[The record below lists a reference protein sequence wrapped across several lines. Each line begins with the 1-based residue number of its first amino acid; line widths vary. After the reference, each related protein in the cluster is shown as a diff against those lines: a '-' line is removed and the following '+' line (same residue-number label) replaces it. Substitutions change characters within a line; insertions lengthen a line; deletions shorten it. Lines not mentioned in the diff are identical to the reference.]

1 MRRQSGFT
9 LMELMIIIAIIGVL
23 IGIAVPNF
31 LGWLPKYRLRSA
43 ADELFTNLNLAKMA
57 AVRSGDNCRVDFGAN
72 SYTIQCLSKTVDL
85 FDYGSGVTF
94 KKTDG
99 SPGFPAFIT
108 FNSRGLSNSASAQLT
123 NEARTGYFRVLVLSS
138 GVVQLQTYN
147 GVTWQ

>member
-57 AVRSGDNCRVDFGAN
+57 AVRRGEEC
-72 SYTIQCLSKTVDL
+72 TVSFTAQGYGIDL
-85 FDYGSGVTF
+85 LGKSIKLADYGSGVTF
-94 KKTDG
+94 EKSDG
-99 SPGFPAFIT
+99 SAGFPSSPMVFG
-108 FNSRGLSNSASAQLT
+108 SRGLLNPPSRIIYLT
-123 NEARTGYFRVLVLSS
+123 NSQKTDFYKVRALTS
-138 GVVQLQTYN
+138 GLIKIEK
-147 GVTWQ
+147 